1 MERASASSSRLLD
14 FLYPCQSIHTA
25 SREKRREGGT
35 KERAGSTAE
44 TQGKR
49 ETKQEKCC
57 VCGDFFAMM
66 QENFYYNLQT
76 LTSVLGKHVQSWP

>member
-25 SREKRREGGT
+25 SGEKRREGGT
-35 KERAGSTAE
+35 KEGAGSTAE

-49 ETKQEKCC
+49 EMKQEKVLFVAILCHDA
-57 VCGDFFAMM
+57 GKFFTTICK
-66 QENFYYNLQT
+66 L
-76 LTSVLGKHVQSWP
+76 L